1 MIKTIIFLS
10 LAFASSA
17 LAADMTVA
25 RMYDSQLKGVEGEIL
40 PLVKEMPESAFSF
53 APKEGAFK
61 GARTFAQQAK
71 HVATVMYMVAAAS
84 IGEKSPV
91 EAGNSENGSDSIK
104 TKEQIVQY
112 LSDAFTYAHKA
123 MNALT
128 DKNQLDMMK
137 LPFPGAPDMARA
149 GIANVAISHT
159 MDHYGQMVIYA
170 RMNNVIPP
178 ASR

>member
-1 MIKTIIFLS
+1 MMKTTMLLA

-17 LAADMTVA
+17 LAADMTIA

-40 PLVKEMPESAFSF
+40 PLVKEMPESAFGF
-53 APKEGAFK
+53 APKEGEFK

-71 HVATVMYMVAAAS
+71 HAATVMYMVAAAS
-84 IGEKSPV
+84 MGEKAPV
-91 EAGNSENGSDSIK
+91 EAGNNENGSDSIK
-104 TKEQIVQY
+104 TKQQIVQY
-112 LSDAFTYAHKA
+112 LSDAFAYAHKA

-137 LPFPGAPDMARA
+137 MPWPGSPEMARA

-170 RMNNVIPP
+170 RMNKVIPP